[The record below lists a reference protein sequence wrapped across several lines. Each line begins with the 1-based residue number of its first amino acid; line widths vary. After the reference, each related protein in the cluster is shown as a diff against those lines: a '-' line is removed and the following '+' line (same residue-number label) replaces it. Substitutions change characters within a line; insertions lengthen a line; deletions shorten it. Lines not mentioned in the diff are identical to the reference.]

1 MGEPVRFTSFSG
13 KIKTKPNRQAFMV
26 LKIGLIGFPSQFGF
40 LG

>member
-13 KIKTKPNRQAFMV
+13 KTETEPNQQAFMV
-26 LKIGLIGFPSQFGF
+26 LKIGLIGFPSRFGF